1 MAVGQKDD
9 GRWYVAGRKGY
20 WPDEPNRTREY
31 FGRGAVAE
39 ARARARDME
48 LGGRRSLRPAP
59 EGPRFAEIAKDYLAA
74 KNFREKS
81 RKELEIRLTAII
93 LPSIG
98 NHVASSITPED
109 VDQFVESRR
118 RHMTKKGTFVRGSTI
133 RREVTDIK
141 SILSWA
147 ADKKRRPPLIP
158 IHPLAGYELPEADD
172 DVIIPPTP
180 EEAEAIYQAAVPHLR
195 RAIIL
200 SWYLGLRPG
209 AVELLSLTWV
219 DVSEAAGLIRVTSA
233 HKGGARFRDVP
244 IHAGLQVHLDA
255 WKKEDVGKGPLI
267 RYGRRAILKIQTSWE
282 NALQRAGIRRRLRPY
297 DLRHA
302 FITRALS
309 EGADI
314 GAVSNLVGSSPETI
328 RRHYQY
334 VSRAME
340 RRTVGM
346 IAALDVVPS
355 VPRTKGK
362 KKK

>member
-1 MAVGQKDD
+1 
-9 GRWYVAGRKGY
+9 
-20 WPDEPNRTREY
+20 
-31 FGRGAVAE
+31 
-39 ARARARDME
+39 
-48 LGGRRSLRPAP
+48 
-59 EGPRFAEIAKDYLAA
+59 
-74 KNFREKS
+74 
-81 RKELEIRLTAII
+81 
-93 LPSIG
+93 
-98 NHVASSITPED
+98 
-109 VDQFVESRR
+109 
-118 RHMTKKGTFVRGSTI
+118 
-133 RREVTDIK
+133 
-141 SILSWA
+141 
-147 ADKKRRPPLIP
+147 
-158 IHPLAGYELPEADD
+158 
-172 DVIIPPTP
+172 
-180 EEAEAIYQAAVPHLR
+180 
-195 RAIIL
+195 
-200 SWYLGLRPG
+200 
-209 AVELLSLTWV
+209 

-255 WKKEDVGKGPLI
+255 WKKEDGGKGPLI